1 MSKAKK
7 GYQILIAD
15 DHELI
20 LGGLKVVMQEIEQV
34 RHVDI
39 VSHKSTLIDALKKK
53 PYDVLFL
60 DIHFGTFDGREIA
73 TELKLLYPNL
83 VLGAFTSF
91 DDLETIQSTINA
103 GFNAFFLKSDSIT
116 EIANWLLAA
125 DFEKIHIST
134 RTKVTY
140 TEVSLMKDSK
150 AKNVIQLSDREKEIL
165 RLILDEKTTKEI
177 AASMFLSDKTIE
189 NYRSNLLFKLDAINL
204 AGLVKKTILL
214 GLLN

>member
-34 RHVDI
+34 GQVDI
-39 VSHKSTLIDALKKK
+39 VSHKSTLLDALKKK
-53 PYDVLFL
+53 SYDVLFL
-60 DIHFGTFDGREIA
+60 DIHFGSFDGREIA
-73 TELKLLYPNL
+73 IELKPLYPNL
-83 VLGAFTSF
+83 ILAAFTSF
-91 DDLETIQSTINA
+91 DDLETIQSTINS

-140 TEVSLMKDSK
+140 TELNLMKDSK
-150 AKNVIQLSDREKEIL
+150 AKHVIQLSDREKEIL

-189 NYRSNLLFKLDAINL
+189 NYRSNLMFKLDAINL